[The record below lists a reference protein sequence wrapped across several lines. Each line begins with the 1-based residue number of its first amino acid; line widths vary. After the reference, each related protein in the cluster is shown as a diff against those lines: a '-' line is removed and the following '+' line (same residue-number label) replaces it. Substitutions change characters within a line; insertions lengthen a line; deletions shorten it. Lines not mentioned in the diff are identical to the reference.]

1 VPSADLIHFPSAMDR
16 DPQPSARRPA
26 LRSYLVALLAVSVT
40 SLLREK
46 LRPVLTD
53 HSVFAMD
60 YLAIAFAAWYGGL
73 GPGLAAAFTAVPFA
87 MLILPPAGL
96 AVEGTAN
103 WIALLLFV
111 FISTFIVALIESVQR
126 ARERALEAMV
136 ALRESQQKYRGLF
149 ERNLA
154 GVSRTTL
161 DGRIL
166 ECNRAL
172 ARVYGYA
179 DPSELV
185 RVQAEAL
192 HENPAARR
200 TFLERL
206 RAAGGTLVNIE
217 AVGRRRDGSTVWTL
231 ESHQMIEDAD
241 QTIIEGSILD
251 ISERKRVDHEREA
264 ERARLE
270 AIIREM
276 PGGVVIADATGR
288 LILGNEQYER
298 FVRKKAGEFG
308 WVGDTDGFRAFH
320 PDGRPLAAEEGPLA
334 RALRQGEIVR
344 NAEIMIERDDGSRAI
359 IVVNATPI
367 KNAEGAVTA
376 AVGTFFEVTE
386 QRELARQLA
395 LRVAELKEADRRK
408 DEFLAMLA
416 HELRNPLVPIA
427 NAVHVLQ
434 GSPEAS
440 PAARQSRA
448 MIERQLGHM
457 VRLVDDLLDVSR
469 ISRGKI
475 AMRPDRFD
483 FSAAVREVLG
493 DFRDECARHGL
504 ALEERITGDP
514 VPIEGD
520 RVRLCQVLTNVLR
533 NAIKFTDPGGRIEVD
548 LERDGGRVRLRIR
561 DTGIGIEAGMLPHV
575 FEAFSQADRSIARTR
590 GGLGLGLALV
600 HGIVAAHKGEV
611 RAASEGLG
619 RGAEFTILLPA
630 ADAAV
635 PETAA
640 TLPKPSRA
648 AARRRVLVVEDNA
661 VVADGMRFLLEHLG
675 HDVAVAG
682 DGPSALAAIREYRPD
697 LVLCDIGLPGTLDG
711 YALAR
716 AVRNDPEVADTCLIA
731 LTGYGQEGDRRRTEE
746 AGFDLHLTKPVQP
759 SRLEEILAAPPRAPA
774 IR

>member
-1 VPSADLIHFPSAMDR
+1 MDR

-87 MLILPPAGL
+87 MLILPPSGF
-96 AVEGTAN
+96 AVAGTAN
-103 WIALLLFV
+103 LIALLLFV
-111 FISTFIVALIESVQR
+111 FISTFIVALIESVRR
-126 ARERALEAMV
+126 ARERALDAME

-185 RVQAEAL
+185 RVQAESL

-200 TFLERL
+200 SFLERL

-217 AVGRRRDGSTVWTL
+217 AVGRRRDGSSVWTL
-231 ESHQMIEDAD
+231 ESHQIIEEGD
-241 QTIIEGSILD
+241 QTVIEGSILD
-251 ISERKRVDHEREA
+251 ISERKRVERERETVLLEREA

-276 PGGVVIADATGR
+276 PGGVVIADVTGR
-288 LILGNEQYER
+288 VILGNDQYER
-298 FVRKKAGEFG
+298 LVRKKFGDFGRVGE
-308 WVGDTDGFRAFH
+308 TDGFRAFH
-320 PDGRPLAAEEGPLA
+320 PDGRPLAADEGPLA
-334 RALRQGEIVR
+334 RALWRGEPAR
-344 NAEIMIERDDGSRAI
+344 NAEVVIERDDGSRAT

-367 KNAEGAVTA
+367 RNAEGAVTA

-434 GSPEAS
+434 GSPETS

-483 FSAAVREVLG
+483 FAAAVREVLA

-504 ALEERITGDP
+504 ALEERITGDS

-520 RVRLCQVLTNVLR
+520 RVRLSQVLTNVLR
-533 NAIKFTDPGGRIEVD
+533 NAIKFTDPGGRIEVE
-548 LERDGGRVRLRIR
+548 LERQGDRVRLRIR
-561 DTGIGIEAGMLPHV
+561 DTGIGIEAAMLPHV
-575 FEAFSQADRSIARTR
+575 FEAFSQADRSIARSR

-619 RGAEFTILLPA
+619 RGAEFMILLPA
-630 ADAAV
+630 AAAAV
-635 PETAA
+635 PEEAA
-640 TLPKPSRA
+640 SPRKPSGT

-697 LVLCDIGLPGTLDG
+697 VALCDIGLPGALDG

-716 AVRNDPEVADTCLIA
+716 AVRDDPDVADTCLIA

-759 SRLEEILAAPPRAPA
+759 SRLEEILAAPPRVSA

>member
-1 VPSADLIHFPSAMDR
+1 VR
-16 DPQPSARRPA
+16 
-26 LRSYLVALLAVSVT
+26 
-40 SLLREK
+40 
-46 LRPVLTD
+46 
-53 HSVFAMD
+53 
-60 YLAIAFAAWYGGL
+60 
-73 GPGLAAAFTAVPFA
+73 
-87 MLILPPAGL
+87 
-96 AVEGTAN
+96 
-103 WIALLLFV
+103 
-111 FISTFIVALIESVQR
+111 R
-126 ARERALEAMV
+126 ARERALDAME
-136 ALRESQQKYRGLF
+136 ALRASQQKYRGLF

-161 DGRIL
+161 DGHIL

-172 ARVYGYA
+172 ARIYGYT

-185 RVQAEAL
+185 RVQAESL

-200 TFLERL
+200 AFLERL
-206 RAAGGTLVNIE
+206 RDAGGTLVNIE
-217 AVGRRRDGSTVWTL
+217 AVGRRRDGSPVWTL
-231 ESHQMIEDAD
+231 ESHQLIEEAD
-241 QTIIEGSILD
+241 QAIIEGSILD
-251 ISERKRVDHEREA
+251 ISERKRVERERETVLLEREA

-288 LILGNEQYER
+288 LILGNDQYER
-298 FVRKKAGEFG
+298 LVRKKFGEFG
-308 WVGDTDGFRAFH
+308 SVGETDGFRAFH
-320 PDGRPLAAEEGPLA
+320 PDGRPIAPDEGPLA
-334 RALRQGEIVR
+334 RALWRGEPVR
-344 NAEIMIERDDGSRAI
+344 NAEVMIERDDGSRVI

-434 GSPEAS
+434 GSAESSA
-440 PAARQSRA
+440 AARQSRS

-483 FSAAVREVLG
+483 FAAAVREVLA

-504 ALEERITGDP
+504 ALEERITGDS
-514 VPIEGD
+514 VPIDGD

-533 NAIKFTDPGGRIEVD
+533 NAIKFTDPGGRIAVD
-548 LERDGGRVRLRIR
+548 LEREGGRVRLRIR
-561 DTGIGIEAGMLPHV
+561 DTGIGIDAAMLPHV

-619 RGAEFTILLPA
+619 RGAEFTILLPTA
-630 ADAAV
+630 GVAV
-635 PETAA
+635 PEAA
-640 TLPKPSRA
+640 THSPKA
-648 AARRRVLVVEDNA
+648 AGTAARRRVLVVEDNA
-661 VVADGMRFLLEHLG
+661 IVADGMRFLLEHLG

-697 LVLCDIGLPGTLDG
+697 VALCDIGLPGALDG

-716 AVRNDPEVADTCLIA
+716 AVRDDPEVADTCLIA

-759 SRLEEILAAPPRAPA
+759 SRLEEILAAPPRASA